1 MTRIQKFP
9 QTGSERPFP
18 PERPALRP
26 YSPRALRPLPP
37 APTSLSSSP
46 PPNPPQLAATLQ
58 VTPPPPPRPSSP
70 CPAPLFRSCAGAAAS
85 SGVARRRSRHWVAC
99 VVSQAV
105 FWQVR
110 PGADAE
116 EVTTILVFPPSEL
129 CRFCAGQVIRESL
142 RKCYLCKIL

>member
-9 QTGSERPFP
+9 QTGSETPFP

-26 YSPRALRPLPP
+26 YSPQALRPPP
-37 APTSLSSSP
+37 VPPPPSSSP

-58 VTPPPPPRPSSP
+58 TTLPSPPRPSSP
-70 CPAPLFRSCAGAAAS
+70 SPAPLLRSCAGAAAS
-85 SGVARRRSRHWVAC
+85 CGVAGRRSRHWVAC
-99 VVSQAV
+99 VESQAV

-116 EVTTILVFPPSEL
+116 EVTTNLVIPPSEL
-129 CRFCAGQVIRESL
+129 CRFCAGQVTRESL